1 MVIKKITLRNFGP
14 FLGEH
19 SLDLSTTP
27 DKPLILVGALNG
39 GGKTS
44 ILEATRLTL
53 YGSECGNGKLRSM
66 KYKDYLRMC
75 MNNSASKGSIT
86 STELIFSR
94 NEEGLTKE
102 IRVVR
107 AWSEMNDDIDES
119 VSVFIDGELEDAL
132 SNDAGWNSYMSAC
145 LPSKLA
151 HLFLFDGEQIL
162 HGGAGGVSP
171 ILKDGVYSLLGI
183 ETIDKLTKDLE
194 LFERKQLGD
203 LIKKSA
209 LKELKS
215 FEAEIQAMST
225 KLQSMKEERKAQ
237 DELLRSSEE
246 LLSRR
251 KAEFAKN
258 GGDEYRNLSQ
268 TTKELEE
275 KQAQLE
281 SINNELIEVF
291 TGPLNLEITINQL
304 KQIQKRAK
312 DESESRI
319 ADASIEL
326 LRSRDKAFTKEILDK
341 LETATKEKIAA
352 WLTRDIEKR
361 QASILEIP
369 RLGLDEGISENIKIL
384 TEHTIPQ
391 LRTKADTLIRHQS
404 KVEDEINTL
413 EDKLRQ
419 VPSKEYIRE
428 QETLLNQATLD
439 MQMIT
444 AGLSSL
450 DADIAILEKALLD
463 KESALRAFKLDN
475 IDAAASG
482 AEAMRLQRQ
491 TAKSL
496 ATLAEFKKKLIAENI
511 SLIQSLIEESLQRL
525 LRKLSLIKKLTIDP
539 ETFEIHLE
547 NPAGATVLW
556 QQMSAGE
563 QQIVTTAIIWGL
575 ARASGH
581 VFPMMVDTPLGRLDE
596 SHRGKLLE
604 NYYPE
609 ASHQVILLSTDKE
622 IGPKERDSLKDHVA
636 RTYLVMHNMQ
646 TKVSDLTEGY
656 FN

>member
-66 KYKDYLRMC
+66 KYKEYLRMC
-75 MNNSASKGSIT
+75 MNNSAPTGSIT
-86 STELIFSR
+86 STELTFSR
-94 NEEGLTKE
+94 NEEGVTKE
-102 IRVVR
+102 IRVDR
-107 AWSEMNDDIDES
+107 AWTLKGDSVDETI
-119 VSVFIDGELEDAL
+119 SVFVNGELEEAL

-183 ETIDKLTKDLE
+183 ETIDKLTSDLE

-215 FEAEIQAMST
+215 FESEIQGMST
-225 KLQSMKEERKAQ
+225 LLQSLKDDRKAQ
-237 DELLRSSEE
+237 EELLRSSEE

-258 GGDEYRNLSQ
+258 GGDEYRNLRQ
-268 TTKELEE
+268 TTKELEV
-275 KQAQLE
+275 KQAELE
-281 SINNELIEVF
+281 AVNNELIEVF
-291 TGPLNLEITINQL
+291 SGPLNLEITLNQL
-304 KQIQKRAK
+304 KHLQKRAK
-312 DESESRI
+312 DESEAQI
-319 ADASIEL
+319 ASASIEL
-326 LRSRDKAFTKEILDK
+326 LLKRDKAFAKEVVDK
-341 LETATKEKIAA
+341 LESATKEKIVA
-352 WLTRDIEKR
+352 WLSRDIEKR
-361 QASILEIP
+361 RASILDIP
-369 RLGLDEGISENIKIL
+369 KIGLDESISDNIRIL

-391 LRTKADTLIRHQS
+391 LRIKADSLIMHQS
-404 KVEDEINTL
+404 KVKDEINAL
-413 EDKLRQ
+413 DDKLRQ
-419 VPSKEYIRE
+419 VPSSEYIRE
-428 QETLLNQATLD
+428 QESLLNQATLD
-439 MQMIT
+439 MQMIR
-444 AGLSSL
+444 AGLFSQ
-450 DADIAILEKALLD
+450 DTDIAILEKGLLE

-475 IDAAASG
+475 IDAASNG

-575 ARASGH
+575 ARASGR

-596 SHRGKLLE
+596 SHRGKLIE
-604 NYYPE
+604 HYYPE
-609 ASHQVILLSTDKE
+609 ASHQVVLLSTDKE
-622 IGPKERDSLKDHVA
+622 IGPKDLESLKDHVT
-636 RTYLVMHNMQ
+636 RTYLVRHNEQ

>member
-66 KYKDYLRMC
+66 KYKEYLRMC
-75 MNNSASKGSIT
+75 MNNSAPKGSIT

-94 NEEGLTKE
+94 NEEGVTKE
-102 IRVVR
+102 IRVDR
-107 AWSEMNDDIDES
+107 AWSLKDDSVDETI
-119 VSVFIDGELEDAL
+119 SVFINGELEEAL

-183 ETIDKLTKDLE
+183 ETIDKLTSDLE

-215 FEAEIQAMST
+215 LESEIQAMST
-225 KLQSMKEERKAQ
+225 KLQSLKDDRKAQ
-237 DELLRSSEE
+237 EELLRSSEE

-258 GGDEYRNLSQ
+258 GGDEYKDQER
-268 TTKELEE
+268 TKGELKLKETELE
-275 KQAQLE
+275 AV
-281 SINNELIEVF
+281 NNELIEVF
-291 TGPLNLEITINQL
+291 SGPLNLEITLSQL
-304 KQIQKRAK
+304 KHLQKRAK
-312 DESESRI
+312 DESEAQI
-319 ADASIEL
+319 ASASIEL
-326 LRSRDKAFTKEILDK
+326 LLKRDKAFAKEVVEK
-341 LETATKEKIAA
+341 LESEQKDKILG
-352 WLTRDIEKR
+352 WLSRDIEKR
-361 QASILEIP
+361 RASILDIP
-369 RLGLDEGISENIKIL
+369 KLGLEDGISENIQVL

-391 LRTKADTLIRHQS
+391 LRIKADALIKHQS
-404 KVEDEINTL
+404 KVEDEISAL
-413 EDKLRQ
+413 KEKLSQ
-419 VPSKEYIRE
+419 VPSSEYIQE
-428 QETLLNQATLD
+428 QESLLNQATLD
-439 MQMIT
+439 MQMVSG
-444 AGLSSL
+444 GLFTL
-450 DADIAILEKALLD
+450 DTTIAHHEKLVLE

-475 IDAAASG
+475 IDAASNG

-491 TAKSL
+491 TEKSL

-604 NYYPE
+604 HYYPE
-609 ASHQVILLSTDKE
+609 ASHQVVLLSTDKE
-622 IGPKERDSLKDHVA
+622 IGPKDLESLRDHVT
-636 RTYLVMHNMQ
+636 RTYLVRHNEQ

>member
-1 MVIKKITLRNFGP
+1 MIIKKITLRNFGP
-14 FLGEH
+14 FLGVH
-19 SLDLSTTP
+19 SLDLNTLP

-66 KYKDYLRMC
+66 KYKEYLRMC
-75 MNNSASKGSIT
+75 MNNSAPKGSIT
-86 STELIFSR
+86 STELTFSR
-94 NEEGLTKE
+94 NEEGVTKE
-102 IRVVR
+102 IRVDR
-107 AWSEMNDDIDES
+107 AWSLRGDSVDETI
-119 VSVFIDGELEDAL
+119 SVFINGELEEAL

-145 LPSKLA
+145 LPAKLA

-183 ETIDKLTKDLE
+183 ETIDKLTNDLE
-194 LFERKQLGD
+194 LFERKQLTE
-203 LIKKSA
+203 LINKSA
-209 LKELKS
+209 LTELKS
-215 FEAEIQAMST
+215 FESEIQAIST
-225 KLQSMKEERKAQ
+225 KLQSLKGDRKAQ
-237 DELLRSSEE
+237 EELLRSSEE

-258 GGDEYRNLSQ
+258 GGDEYKDQ
-268 TTKELEE
+268 EHTKGKLKLKEAELE
-275 KQAQLE
+275 AV
-281 SINNELIEVF
+281 NNELIEVF
-291 TGPLNLEITINQL
+291 SGPLNLEITLNQL
-304 KQIQKRAK
+304 KHLQKRAK
-312 DESESRI
+312 DESEAQI
-319 ADASIEL
+319 ASASIEL
-326 LRSRDKAFTKEILDK
+326 LLKRDKAFAKEVVDK
-341 LETATKEKIAA
+341 LESATKEKIVA
-352 WLTRDIEKR
+352 WLSRDIEKR
-361 QASILEIP
+361 RASILGIP
-369 RLGLDEGISENIKIL
+369 KLGLEDGISENIKML

-391 LRTKADTLIRHQS
+391 LRIKADSLIKHQS
-404 KVEDEINTL
+404 KVEDEISAL
-413 EDKLRQ
+413 KEKLSQ
-419 VPSKEYIRE
+419 VPTSEYIQE
-428 QETLLNQATLD
+428 QESLLNQATLD
-439 MQMIT
+439 MQMVS
-444 AGLSSL
+444 AGLFTL
-450 DADIAILEKALLD
+450 DTNIDHHEKAFLE
-463 KESALRAFKLDN
+463 KESALRAFKLAN
-475 IDAAASG
+475 IDAASNG
-482 AEAMRLQRQ
+482 AEAIRLQRQ

-496 ATLAEFKKKLIAENI
+496 ATLAEFKKKLISENI

-547 NPAGATVLW
+547 SPAGATVLW

-604 NYYPE
+604 HYYPE
-609 ASHQVILLSTDKE
+609 ASHQVVLLSTDKE
-622 IGPKERDSLKDHVA
+622 IGPRDLESLKDHVT
-636 RTYLVMHNMQ
+636 RTYLVRHNEE
-646 TKVSDLTEGY
+646 TKVSDLSEGY